1 MNKNIKKSNTVFLV
15 MVIILILIAVVCVF
29 NYRLMQGVPFLGY
42 GEFKGPTAVFG
53 GVSGKT
59 YVIDN
64 GQKNVLVLDQD
75 DKMIYNIRGGS
86 AESGFY
92 YAFIAE
98 EGADGSIYIADV
110 LYSGQGTRLS
120 AERIFRYGAD
130 GRFAE
135 TVYELLYDNPES
147 APLQYGRIQS
157 LTEIGNILVFVV
169 VGDESLLVCSLDL
182 NTKEVTEQIY
192 ELPGYYINYVAIN
205 PETLRPVF
213 TTRFGEVCGVRSDG
227 SMEIYIDKSAGET
240 PWQIYYEGQKIIY
253 TDLGSNT
260 LFSIDTNTGVKT
272 AVIEG
277 EEILYTV
284 HEVGEQVYTT
294 DYIGCY
300 IADGDTVRYIEQI
313 DYANSGFRIFLWILA
328 SIGALIVLA
337 LIILKVIPLLRNRTN
352 ATFQRVIIVVLVSV
366 SIGATTSVISL
377 TYLVQNQNDAI
388 LEQLNLFCDILVENT
403 ETEILSRIDS
413 LNNYRNEDYLS
424 VKKPLDALTRMSYA
438 NGLYYYYI
446 IYVSDGDI
454 IYGVMD
460 YEDTMTTKHPFYLW
474 GTESYTEVLS
484 ESETIMISADVS
496 SYGSWSFVLKPVPG
510 ADGSPAAIM
519 EVGVNL
525 DELNRQNRALVM
537 EITLA
542 VSAMALILLMIIIE
556 SIFFIE
562 YTEEKRNLPKT
573 GINLRVPLRTII
585 FLVFLADCM
594 QDAFISILAN
604 KLYEPF
610 WGIPQSVGAALPLSA
625 EVLAAAITAFACGFL
640 ARRFGVQKTL
650 MTGLFVQAS
659 GFIIC
664 GVLMDYYS
672 LLIGKAVIGA
682 GMGLVIVSLNSI
694 AAHGDTESM
703 RARTFMAISA
713 GTLAGVSAGSG
724 VGSLVLSFGSYSTV
738 FYIAAVFMGLAIII
752 AYLGSA
758 GTDLS
763 HRKAEKTERSERM
776 SVLRYLK
783 DFKSMTFLLLILS
796 PFLIGLSFREYLF
809 PIYAAEA
816 GMSEVDI
823 GRIFLLFGLV
833 VIYIGPPVTQLLI
846 DKIGTKWTVIS
857 ASVIMSGATLL
868 FAFKPSLT
876 TAVIGIAMLSLAVS
890 FGYTAQSTYYAGLP
904 VVKKYGESQAM
915 GVYSLFDNGGQ
926 TLGPAIYGFAMLA
939 GYHRGLFGIGIICV
953 VLVLIFALINLKSK
967 EEKNKGES
975 EHE

>member
-1 MNKNIKKSNTVFLV
+1 MMNGNKRKSNTVFLV
-15 MVIILILIAVVCVF
+15 LVIILFLITVVCIF
-29 NYRLMQGVPFLGY
+29 NYRLMQGVPFVGY

-53 GVSGKT
+53 GASGKT

-75 DKMIYNIRGGS
+75 DKIIYNIRGGS
-86 AESGFY
+86 TESGFY

-120 AERIFRYGAD
+120 AERIFLYGAD

-135 TVYELLYDNPES
+135 IVYELLYDNPDS

-157 LTEIGNILVFVV
+157 MTEIGDILVFVV
-169 VGDESLLVCSLDL
+169 LGDESLLVCSLDL
-182 NTKEVTEQIY
+182 NTKEVFEQRY
-192 ELPGYYINYVAIN
+192 DLPGYYINYVALN
-205 PETLRPVF
+205 PSTLRPVF
-213 TTRFGEVCGVRSDG
+213 TTRLGEVCGISSDG
-227 SMEIYIDKSAGET
+227 SVETYVTKSAGET
-240 PWQIYYEGQKIIY
+240 PWQIYYDGETIIY

-260 LFSIDTNTGVKT
+260 LFAINTNTGEKT
-272 AVIEG
+272 SVIEG

-284 HEVGEQVYTT
+284 HEVDERIYTT

-300 IADGDTVRYIEQI
+300 IADGDTVRYIEQL
-313 DYANSGFRIFLWILA
+313 DYANAEFRIFLWILA
-328 SIGALIVLA
+328 SIGALIALA
-337 LIILKVIPLLRNRTN
+337 LIILKGFPLLRHRTN

-366 SIGATTSVISL
+366 SIGATTSVVSL
-377 TYLVQNQNDAI
+377 TYMIQSQNETI
-388 LEQLNLFCDILVENT
+388 MEQLNLFCDILIENT
-403 ETEILSRIDS
+403 ETEMLNRIAS
-413 LNNYRNEDYLS
+413 LNSYRSEDYLN

-446 IYVSDGDI
+446 IYVSDGKI

-474 GTESYTEVLS
+474 GTETYTEVLS
-484 ESETIMISADVS
+484 EGETVMISADVS
-496 SYGSWSFVLKPVPG
+496 SYGSWSFVLKPVHG

-525 DELNRQNRALVM
+525 DELDRQNRALVI

-562 YTEEKRNLPKT
+562 YTEEKRNLPKEGT
-573 GINLRVPLRTII
+573 NFRVPLRTII

-640 ARRFGVQKTL
+640 ARRFGLRRTL
-650 MTGLFVQAS
+650 MAGLFIQAS

-664 GVLMDYYS
+664 GVFMEYFS
-672 LLIGKAVIGA
+672 LLVGKAIIGA

-694 AAHGDTESM
+694 AAHGDTESL

-738 FYIAAVFMGLAIII
+738 FYIASIFMGLAIII

-758 GTDLS
+758 GTDLA
-763 HRKAEKTERSERM
+763 HRKTEKIERSERM
-776 SVLRYLK
+776 SVFRYLK
-783 DFKSMTFLLLILS
+783 DFKSMTFLVLMLS

-833 VIYIGPPVTQLLI
+833 VIYLGPLVTQVLI

-868 FAFKPSLT
+868 FAFKPSLV
-876 TAVIGIAMLSLAVS
+876 TAVIGIAMLSIAVS

-926 TLGPAIYGFAMLA
+926 TLGPAIYGVAMLA
-939 GYHRGLFGIGIICV
+939 GYQRGLFGIGIACIL
-953 VLVLIFALINLKSK
+953 LVLIFTITNLNS
-967 EEKNKGES
+967 KGE
-975 EHE
+975 